1 MDGVKVGLGIWDYT
15 MFSLMLII
23 SAAIGVY
30 FRFSGNKQKTTD
42 EYLLAGKDMPILPV
56 AFSIMASFMSATTII
71 GTPMEVYYFGIQ
83 LAYVCVSYII
93 GMTISAYTTLP
104 VYFEMGASTIYEYAE
119 RRFGKLTRTLTST
132 SFIIQMILFMS
143 VVLYAPALAL
153 SAVTNMSMWVSI
165 VSVGV
170 VCTFYCTI
178 GGMKAVLWTDVF
190 QSFLM
195 FFGVIAVLI
204 KGSIDVGIEDAF
216 QIAKDG
222 GRLAAPSFEL
232 SFYKRYTAWNI
243 LAQGVIMAISGFSAN
258 QVQVQRLLTLK
269 NIKRSRWALYLS
281 IPISI
286 ALYLLICFVGVVLYA
301 YFSKCDPLS
310 PPNNPIYKGDQLLPY
325 FMMISLTNYPGLAGI
340 CICGIFSASLSTVSS
355 CVNSLTAVTMQDLIR
370 PFLLSKGLSE
380 IKLSIIAQIITFFY
394 GFLCIALTFVFAS
407 FGSLVLLSVTIFG
420 CLGGPVLGVFLLGM
434 FTTRSNEKGVIIGF
448 LIGIGI
454 SAWIGFGIVAH
465 ATKPD
470 ALPVSIEGCPKV
482 NSSVMINFL
491 NATEYADSSS
501 NHLNHIHSFENE
513 TDVKVENDNPEY
525 IFPLYRISFMWTAG
539 IGFVLTYIV
548 GYFSSIIINI
558 INGKTKY
565 VSPELLSPAVKWFIH
580 KSPDVLEKK
589 EVKFPAKVEL
599 QTVYRK
605 TKDSETMRKAK
616 ESTSK

>member
-1 MDGVKVGLGIWDYT
+1 MDGVKIGLGIWDYV

-30 FRFSGNKQKTTD
+30 FRFRGNKQKTTD

-56 AFSIMASFMSATTII
+56 AFSIMASFMSATAII

-83 LAYVCVSYII
+83 MAYTCVSYII

-119 RRFGKLTRTLTST
+119 RRFGKHTRTLTSS
-132 SFIIQMILFMS
+132 SFILQMILFMS

-195 FFGVIAVLI
+195 FFGVIAILI
-204 KGSIDVGIEDAF
+204 KGCIDVGIGNAI

-222 GRLAAPSFEL
+222 GRIALPSFDL

-243 LAQGVIMAISGFSAN
+243 LIQGVIVAVSLFSAN
-258 QVQVQRLLTLK
+258 QIQVQRLLTLK
-269 NIKRSRWALYLS
+269 NIKRSRWALFSSY
-281 IPISI
+281 PISI
-286 ALYLLICFVGVVLYA
+286 ALYLMICFVGVVLYA

-325 FMMISLTNYPGLAGI
+325 FMMISLENYPGLAGI

-355 CVNSLTAVTMQDLIR
+355 CVNSLTVVTMQDLIR
-370 PFLLSKGLSE
+370 PFVLSKNLSE
-380 IKLSIIAQIITFFY
+380 IKLSIIAQLITFFY
-394 GFLCIALTFVFAS
+394 GLLCIALTFVFAS
-407 FGSLVLLSVTIFG
+407 VGSLVQLSVTVFG
-420 CLGGPVLGVFLLGM
+420 CLGGPVLAVFLLGM

-448 LIGIGI
+448 LIGMGI
-454 SAWIGFGIVAH
+454 SSWIGFGIVAYS
-465 ATKPD
+465 TKHD

-482 NSSVMINFL
+482 NSSIMINFL
-491 NATEYADSSS
+491 NATEYADSSNS
-501 NHLNHIHSFENE
+501 HANYIAGFENK
-513 TDVKVENDNPEY
+513 TDIKVENDNTEY
-525 IFPLYRISFMWTAG
+525 IFPLYRISFMWTVAV
-539 IGFVLTYIV
+539 GFFLTYII

-558 INGKTKY
+558 VNDLN
-565 VSPELLSPAVKWFIH
+565 EM
-580 KSPDVLEKK
+580 
-589 EVKFPAKVEL
+589 KV
-599 QTVYRK
+599 VR
-605 TKDSETMRKAK
+605 
-616 ESTSK
+616 

>member
-1 MDGVKVGLGIWDYT
+1 MDGVKIGLGIWDYV

-30 FRFSGNKQKTTD
+30 FRFRGNKQKTTD

-56 AFSIMASFMSATTII
+56 AFSIMASFMSATAII

-83 LAYVCVSYII
+83 MAYTCVSYII

-119 RRFGKLTRTLTST
+119 RRFGKHTRTLTSS
-132 SFIIQMILFMS
+132 SFILQMILFMS

-195 FFGVIAVLI
+195 FFGVIAILI
-204 KGSIDVGIEDAF
+204 KGCIDVGIGNAI

-222 GRLAAPSFEL
+222 GRIALPSFDL

-243 LAQGVIMAISGFSAN
+243 LIQGVIVAVSLFSAN
-258 QVQVQRLLTLK
+258 QIQVQRLLTLK
-269 NIKRSRWALYLS
+269 NIKRSRWALFSSY
-281 IPISI
+281 PISI
-286 ALYLLICFVGVVLYA
+286 ALYLMICFVGVVLYA

-325 FMMISLTNYPGLAGI
+325 FMMISLENYPGLAGI

-355 CVNSLTAVTMQDLIR
+355 CVNSLTVVTMQDLIR
-370 PFLLSKGLSE
+370 PFVLSKNLSE
-380 IKLSIIAQIITFFY
+380 IKLSIIAQLITFFY
-394 GFLCIALTFVFAS
+394 GLLCIALTFVFAS
-407 FGSLVLLSVTIFG
+407 VGSLVQLSVTVFG
-420 CLGGPVLGVFLLGM
+420 CLGGPVLAVFLLGM

-448 LIGIGI
+448 LIGMGI
-454 SAWIGFGIVAH
+454 SSWIGFGIVAYS
-465 ATKPD
+465 TKHD

-482 NSSVMINFL
+482 NSSIMINFL
-491 NATEYADSSS
+491 NATEYADSSNS
-501 NHLNHIHSFENE
+501 HANYIAGFENK
-513 TDVKVENDNPEY
+513 TDIKVENDNTEY
-525 IFPLYRISFMWTAG
+525 IFPLYRISFMWTVAV
-539 IGFVLTYIV
+539 GFFLTYII

-558 INGKTKY
+558 VNGETKE
-565 VSPELLSPAVKWFIH
+565 VSPELISPIMKCFCNRNSSSS
-580 KSPDVLEKK
+580 KSKTNMKK
-589 EVKFPAKVEL
+589 DLNEMKV
-599 QTVYRK
+599 VR
-605 TKDSETMRKAK
+605 
-616 ESTSK
+616 